1 MRGSRIHRGVSV
13 LQSIAFA
20 ALLAAGCGQLP
31 PGEAGV
37 KATPAA
43 EPQQGAG
50 VQRAPRAPASLLSQA
65 DFCDDALSSTCTPT
79 GAHGAL
85 AVNFATGHAGY
96 DCKECHYIGG
106 RLAFKPASAGGLA
119 FIPAPSPRPYFDATA
134 KTCSN
139 IACHGVPAGTY
150 SYYFPG
156 NEDADGDGYP
166 DPELKTVNYGGTMG
180 GTTPSWYTTGAGCT
194 ACHGNPPANGSDGS
208 NAWHSGNH
216 ANNQNV
222 GPTPANACELCHNL
236 PSNVNSPIVQSV
248 NGAGTV
254 ILQPGFHATGSVN
267 VNARFRSQCFG
278 CH

>member
-1 MRGSRIHRGVSV
+1 MK
-13 LQSIAFA
+13 QSIRQHWLAISVVIVA
-20 ALLAAGCGQLP
+20 AAAVAACGQITTSE
-31 PGEAGV
+31 EAPQGAV
-37 KATPAA
+37 KASKL
-43 EPQQGAG
+43 Q
-50 VQRAPRAPASLLSQA
+50 PRASLTVESVCANA
-65 DFCDDALSSTCTPT
+65 DDPECTPT
-79 GAHGAL
+79 GAHAKHTSTC
-85 AVNFATGHAGY
+85 AVCHAVA
-96 DCKECHYIGG
+96 G
-106 RLAFKPASAGGLA
+106 RLAFQVGGPAYGAGWT
-119 FIPAPSPRPYFDATA
+119 SSQPRPAFDPVA

-139 IACHGVPAGTY
+139 VACHGVPAGTY

-156 NEDADGDGYP
+156 NEMDADGYP
-166 DPELKTVNYGGTMG
+166 IPELKTVSYGGTMSAA
-180 GTTPSWYTTGAGCT
+180 TPSWYATGSATCT

-222 GPTPANACELCHNL
+222 GPTPPNACELCHNL

-254 ILQPGFHATGSVN
+254 ILQPGFHATGAVN

>member
-1 MRGSRIHRGVSV
+1 MLGSRIHRGVAV

-20 ALLAAGCGQLP
+20 ALLAAGCGELP

-37 KATPAA
+37 KAAPAA

-50 VQRAPRAPASLLSQA
+50 VQRAPRGTATLLSQA
-65 DFCDDALSSTCTPT
+65 DFCDDALSPACTPT

-119 FIPAPSPRPYFDATA
+119 FVPAPGPRPFFDATA

-139 IACHGVPAGTY
+139 IACHAVPAGTY
-150 SYYFPG
+150 SYSFPG
-156 NEDADGDGYP
+156 GDGEP
-166 DPELKTVNYGGTMG
+166 VVNTVSYGGTPQL
-180 GTTPSWYTTGAGCT
+180 TPSWYATGGAGCT
-194 ACHGNPPANGSDGS
+194 ACHGNPPANYT
-208 NAWHSGNH
+208 WHGYHTSGG
-216 ANNQNV
+216 NQ
-222 GPTPANACELCHNL
+222 CELCHGDAVSVGGIAVGLSGAWCNPTTGFL
-236 PSNVNSPIVQSV
+236 LAPATSPRPA
-248 NGAGTV
+248 GAVVCSTLHANGTV
-254 ILQPGFHATGSVN
+254 N
-267 VNARFRSQCFG
+267 VQGRFRSTCFN